1 MSDPGWRPVAEPAGH
16 SPMTLKQCCAAAYD
30 HEAVRLLVGD
40 PLHPGGAKLTE
51 RLGRIL
57 NLGPQTRVLDVA
69 AGRGASALTLA
80 ARFGCEVI
88 GLDYSR
94 RNVESARHDAGEQ
107 GLADTV
113 AFYCGDAERLPFA
126 DGAFDAIVC
135 ECALCTFPDKQS
147 AAAEFARVLRPG
159 GRVGISDL
167 TRRGS
172 LPRELEGLEAWIAC
186 IADAR
191 PLEEYSA
198 LLSGAGLNV
207 GVKQEHDRA
216 LIEFVER
223 IRSRLLATEI
233 MVGLKK
239 VELPG
244 IDLGVV
250 KDIARHA
257 LGAAKAGKLG
267 YAIVA
272 AVKDGDRSRQPTDDF
287 VRARP

>member
-1 MSDPGWRPVAEPAGH
+1 MSSLGWRPAEETAGH
-16 SPMTLKQCCAAAYD
+16 SSTTLKQCCAAAYD
-30 HEAVRLLVGD
+30 HDAVRVLVGD
-40 PLHPGGAKLTE
+40 PLHPGGAQLTE

-94 RNVESARHDAGEQ
+94 RNVELAKLDAGEQ
-107 GLADTV
+107 NLADRV

-135 ECALCTFPDKQS
+135 ECALCTFPSKQS
-147 AAAEFARVLRPG
+147 AVAEFARVLRPG
-159 GRVGISDL
+159 GQVGVSDL
-167 TRRGS
+167 TRRGI

-186 IADAR
+186 IADAQ

-198 LLSGAGLNV
+198 LLAGAGLNL
-207 GVKQEHDRA
+207 GVTEEHDRA
-216 LIEFVER
+216 LIDFVEQ
-223 IRSRLLATEI
+223 IRSRLLAAEI

-244 IDLGVV
+244 IDLGLV

-257 LGAAKAGKLG
+257 LSAAKAGKLG
-267 YAIVA
+267 YAIVTA
-272 AVKDGDRSRQPTDDF
+272 TKDDDRSGELDREVVKP
-287 VRARP
+287 RP